1 MFRPLKALGLA
12 ASKTTLWFRV
22 GIGLAITGLGSVVIM
37 AFYTHIVIK
46 RLEAVGGTIRLRD
59 FNFITGPVEVCFG
72 TTPEES
78 ISGDI
83 SEVRDVLRQLRK
95 FPYCRELRLHNLS
108 TSETDLKLILSDF
121 RPERLSVKNV
131 HFSDESIDLLLHQ
144 GGIKHVGIAFCPVT
158 TKGIRRLLTFNTIER
173 VSLDV
178 PAISRDEMIKLRGEF
193 GDRVL

>member
-12 ASKTTLWFRV
+12 ASKTTLLFRV
-22 GIGLAITGLGSVVIM
+22 GIGLAIIGLGSVVIM

-59 FNFITGPVEVCFG
+59 FNLITGPVEVCFG
-72 TTPEES
+72 TTPEER

-121 RPERLSVKNV
+121 RPERLSVNNV

-144 GGIKHVGIAFCPVT
+144 GVIKHVGIAFCPVT
-158 TKGIRRLLTFNTIER
+158 MKGIKRLLTSNTIER